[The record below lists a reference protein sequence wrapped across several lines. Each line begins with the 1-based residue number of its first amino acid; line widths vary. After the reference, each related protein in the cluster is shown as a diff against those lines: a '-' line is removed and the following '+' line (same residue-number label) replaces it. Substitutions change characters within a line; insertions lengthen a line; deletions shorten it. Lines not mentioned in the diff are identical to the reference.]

1 MPAYKD
7 KKTGTWYVK
16 FYYMDYN
23 GSRRQKMKRGF
34 LLKRDALTWEREF
47 LHKASGSS
55 EMSFA
60 SLAELYLEDLKANRK
75 HSSFVTANSTL
86 KNRILPTFGDV
97 PISAISPGMIR
108 RWQNDLMNTNL
119 SASYINR
126 IDGVFRAVIAF
137 AVRYCGLK
145 ESPIEN
151 TKRAGEAKSEE
162 MKFYTAEQ
170 YERFIATFKPGSRHR
185 LIFNMLFYTGC
196 RIGELLAITAGDI
209 DLEHETMRIS
219 KTWDSTL
226 GAATKPKTKK
236 SNRTVAL
243 PPFLCEELKGYIAR
257 CPEGAGTRLFDIS
270 PHAVRYELKVH
281 ATKAGLP
288 VIRVHDLRH
297 SHASLLISLGLPP
310 EVVADRLG
318 HGSIAITLSVYT
330 HMYPNRQ
337 RLAADAL
344 ENLQNPDDT

>member
-170 YERFIATFKPGSRHR
+170 YERFIATFKPASGWQPMHWKTCRIRMIHKKN
-185 LIFNMLFYTGC
+185 IFNSILY
-196 RIGELLAITAGDI
+196 
-209 DLEHETMRIS
+209 
-219 KTWDSTL
+219 STFP
-226 GAATKPKTKK
+226 T
-236 SNRTVAL
+236 S
-243 PPFLCEELKGYIAR
+243 
-257 CPEGAGTRLFDIS
+257 
-270 PHAVRYELKVH
+270 
-281 ATKAGLP
+281 
-288 VIRVHDLRH
+288 
-297 SHASLLISLGLPP
+297 
-310 EVVADRLG
+310 
-318 HGSIAITLSVYT
+318 
-330 HMYPNRQ
+330 
-337 RLAADAL
+337 
-344 ENLQNPDDT
+344 